1 MLTDFTKI
9 IYVYLFTIKWN
20 MDNNTAVITN
30 NLCIL
35 VYNVIAY
42 GK

>member
-9 IYVYLFTIKWN
+9 TYVYLFIIKLN

-35 VYNVIAY
+35 VYNKMEY
-42 GK
+42 G